1 MLVSLECAEQGAVVT
16 LPLDILASS
25 LMLLGR
31 TLRFFAEHHL
41 LCGYMYLSL
50 LCHFTAYESSP
61 RAFAL
66 RTVSDQK
73 LDFDAAK

>member
-25 LMLLGR
+25 LRLLGR

-41 LCGYMYLSL
+41 LRGYMYLL
-50 LCHFTAYESSP
+50 LCHFAAYESSP

-73 LDFDAAK
+73 LDFHAAK